1 MKASQLENYRHRSGL
16 SIRELSEMTGIPT
29 ATLNRIIKYPRNAR
43 GFQIAAICEALGMS
57 WEEYK
62 ATI

>member
-1 MKASQLENYRHRSGL
+1 MNNSLLETYRHRSGL
-16 SIRELSEMTGIPT
+16 SVRELSEMTGIPT
-29 ATLNRIIKYPRNAR
+29 ATLNRIIRYPRNAR